1 MASTPAAE
9 PNGPAFSRRAWEE
22 RRDEI
27 VRLYQDED
35 CDFKALVEIMKTN
48 GFSAT
53 RREYMK
59 KFKQWDIRKNVK
71 ADEYAAIVRVQARR
85 QAEGK
90 RTAFRVRKRP
100 VSQANISRYIRKS
113 KKKGSPKPSVD
124 GEAIVE
130 AHTPPFI
137 EYDTPPASP
146 SSPTL
151 SGGQGYAD
159 SITLTECGKPG
170 SQSPT
175 PDAITQGSTQL
186 SAGIEFAAS
195 WKSGQWAL
203 GAVEDLSD
211 SDPPSPAM
219 LVRSSHHQDSIIGG
233 HSPRAFLIRRSPAR
247 AAQVMPGLTRHF
259 MRQAHSPPRAV
270 AMPDTLRYADGVLR
284 SIRDYVYGLRTA
296 ALCSCDE
303 DAEGNAL
310 MPKTGAGAIHP
321 RHCWLAEANPKA
333 GRDCSAN
340 LVNGFA
346 LMEAARYAEGRA
358 LLQAALA
365 QYDECV
371 RHCPYQAKF
380 LSTFL
385 SIHARHAPLHRAQ
398 AVVFDYVRRVLRR
411 RLGALWPDHPLVR
424 IVDIL
429 FLATKSHAASV
440 VRDPAIMLFVD
451 SVYGRNSEKET
462 VPGID
467 DKTVLMSP
475 VRRWEWTF
483 FSLRANFERVA
494 GAAAVETDETSPPL
508 RSLRRRLT
516 ELHSG
521 IEAEQNPLFDCLL
534 KLLVFVAHKGPVDM
548 HLEPLYAHLIQ
559 YPGSMDKILSCAKDL
574 VAGLWGDWADK
585 RTRCLYL
592 RTLVIA
598 LWRFEQAYT
607 GLANGEA
614 AAVLRLWRLPIEAWL
629 ADHENNVEADGR
641 QLPAELR
648 PLMDQPKGNWT

>member
-1 MASTPAAE
+1 
-9 PNGPAFSRRAWEE
+9 
-22 RRDEI
+22 
-27 VRLYQDED
+27 
-35 CDFKALVEIMKTN
+35 
-48 GFSAT
+48 
-53 RREYMK
+53 MK
-59 KFKQWDIRKNVK
+59 KFKQWDIHKNVT

-113 KKKGSPKPSVD
+113 KKKGSPKPSVE

-211 SDPPSPAM
+211 SDPSSPAT
-219 LVRSSHHQDSIIGG
+219 LVRSSHHQDSIIEG

-284 SIRDYVYGLRTA
+284 SIRDY
-296 ALCSCDE
+296 
-303 DAEGNAL
+303 
-310 MPKTGAGAIHP
+310 
-321 RHCWLAEANPKA
+321 A

-424 IVDIL
+424 IVDVL

-451 SVYGRNSEKET
+451 NIYGRNSEDET

-475 VRRWEWTF
+475 VRRWGWIF

-494 GAAAVETDETSPPL
+494 GGAAVETGETSPPL
-508 RSLRRRLT
+508 RSLRRRLA

-574 VAGLWGDWADK
+574 VAGLWGTG
-585 RTRCLYL
+585 RTR
-592 RTLVIA
+592 
-598 LWRFEQAYT
+598 
-607 GLANGEA
+607 
-614 AAVLRLWRLPIEAWL
+614 
-629 ADHENNVEADGR
+629 GR
-641 QLPAELR
+641 GACISAP
-648 PLMDQPKGNWT
+648 W

>member
-1 MASTPAAE
+1 MASTPE
-9 PNGPAFSRRAWEE
+9 TELNGPAFSRQAWEG

-27 VRLYQDED
+27 VRLYQAED
-35 CDFKALVEIMKTN
+35 CDFKTLVETMKTN

-53 RREYMK
+53 RKEYMK
-59 KFKQWDIRKNVK
+59 KLKQWGIHKNVK

-85 QAEGK
+85 EAEGK
-90 RTAFRVRKRP
+90 RTAFTVRKRL
-100 VSQANISRYIRKS
+100 VSQAKILRYIRKS
-113 KKKGSPKPSVD
+113 KKKGSPKPPISS
-124 GEAIVE
+124 GAIAEAP
-130 AHTPPFI
+130 TPPFI
-137 EYDTPPASP
+137 EYGTPPESP
-146 SSPTL
+146 SSSTPSVDQGCADPLTL
-151 SGGQGYAD
+151 VEYSKSARQP
-159 SITLTECGKPG
+159 S
-170 SQSPT
+170 T
-175 PDAITQGSTQL
+175 PDTAARDSSQL
-186 SAGIEFAAS
+186 SAGIELATPE
-195 WKSGQWAL
+195 KSGQRTS
-203 GAVEDLSD
+203 GAVEDLSG
-211 SDPPSPAM
+211 PLSPGT
-219 LVRSSHHQDSIIGG
+219 LVRRSHHEDSIIEGP
-233 HSPRAFLIRRSPAR
+233 SPRAFVISRRPPAR
-247 AAQVMPGLTRHF
+247 TEAIPGLARHF
-259 MRQAHSPPRAV
+259 MRQTYSPPRAI
-270 AMPDTLRYADGVLR
+270 AMPDMLRYADGVLR

-346 LMEAARYAEGRA
+346 LMEAAHYAEGRA
-358 LLQAALA
+358 LLQIALA
-365 QYDECV
+365 QYDECVV

-411 RLGALWPDHPLVR
+411 RLSALWPDHPLVR

-429 FLATKSHAASV
+429 FLATKSHAAPV
-440 VRDPAIMLFVD
+440 VRDPAIMLFMD
-451 SVYGRNSEKET
+451 SVYGQGSEKGT
-462 VPGID
+462 AAAS
-467 DKTVLMSP
+467 DKTVAMSP

-483 FSLRANFERVA
+483 FSLRANFESVA
-494 GAAAVETDETSPPL
+494 GAAAVETGEGSHPL
-508 RSLRRRLT
+508 RSLRRRLA
-516 ELHSG
+516 ELHQG
-521 IEAEQNPLFDCLL
+521 IVAEQNPVFDCLL

-548 HLEPLYAHLIQ
+548 HLEPLYSHLIQ
-559 YPGSMDKILSCAKDL
+559 YPGATDKILTCVKDL
-574 VAGLWGDWADK
+574 VAGLWGGWADG

-614 AAVLRLWRLPIEAWL
+614 AAILRLWRLPIEAWL
-629 ADHENNVEADGR
+629 GDHESNLDVNGS
-641 QLPAELR
+641 QPPAELR
-648 PLMDQPKGNWT
+648 RLMDQPKGNWT

>member
-1 MASTPAAE
+1 MASIPAAE

-59 KFKQWDIRKNVK
+59 KFKQWGIHKNVK

-85 QAEGK
+85 QAEG
-90 RTAFRVRKRP
+90 KRP

-124 GEAIVE
+124 
-130 AHTPPFI
+130 
-137 EYDTPPASP
+137 
-146 SSPTL
+146 
-151 SGGQGYAD
+151 
-159 SITLTECGKPG
+159 
-170 SQSPT
+170 
-175 PDAITQGSTQL
+175 
-186 SAGIEFAAS
+186 
-195 WKSGQWAL
+195 
-203 GAVEDLSD
+203 
-211 SDPPSPAM
+211 
-219 LVRSSHHQDSIIGG
+219 DSIIEG

-247 AAQVMPGLTRHF
+247 AAQVTPGLARHF
-259 MRQAHSPPRAV
+259 MRQEYSPTRAV

-358 LLQAALA
+358 LLQAALS

-385 SIHARHAPLHRAQ
+385 SIHARHAPLRRAQ

-451 SVYGRNSEKET
+451 NVYGRNSEEET

-494 GAAAVETDETSPPL
+494 GGAGVETGETSPPL
-508 RSLRRRLT
+508 RLLRRRMA

-559 YPGSMDKILSCAKDL
+559 YPGSMDKILSCGKDL

-614 AAVLRLWRLPIEAWL
+614 AAVLRLWRLPIEVWL
-629 ADHENNVEADGR
+629 ADHENNMEADGR

-648 PLMDQPKGNWT
+648 RLMDQPKGNWT